1 MLEQKALREKT
12 EEIRS
17 KLEKRGDLT
26 AMGFDK
32 VVLLATQRR
41 DTIIKRDQT
50 KAEQNKLG
58 EGMKD
63 KTLTKEKRAELQA
76 QLKQLADQGKA
87 FEQEV
92 KDIEVQ
98 LDELNYRLPNLPHD
112 SVPVGK
118 DEHDNQQVRT
128 WGEPTTF
135 SFTPKTHWELGEALG
150 ILDFESAR
158 KISGA
163 RFVTMRR
170 EAARL
175 ERAIAQFM
183 LDLHTSRGYEEINP
197 PIIVSRDS
205 MTCTGQL
212 PKFEED
218 AFKLAGNG
226 DWFLIPTAE
235 VPLVNLHRDDI
246 IPSEQLPIKYCA
258 FTPCFR
264 AEAGS
269 AGRDTRGMI
278 RMHQFEKVE
287 LVQLTTPEASYAAHE
302 ALTNDAEEVLKR
314 LGLPYRVM
322 LLCTGD
328 MGFGST
334 KTYDLEVWL
343 PGQNAYRE
351 ISSCSNC
358 EDFQARRGMIRY
370 KTGPDAKPQLVHTL
384 NGSGLAVGRTF
395 IAVIENYQQADGS
408 IIIPE
413 ALRPYMG
420 GLEKIVPR

>member
-1 MLEQKALREKT
+1 MLDPRALREKP
-12 EEIRS
+12 EEIR
-17 KLEKRGDLT
+17 KRLEKRGDLT

-32 VVLLATQRR
+32 VVALSQERR
-41 DTIIKRDQT
+41 DAIIKRDQT

-63 KTLTKEKRAELQA
+63 KNLTKEKRAELQA
-76 QLKQLADQGKA
+76 QLKLLSDQGKTL
-87 FEQEV
+87 EQQV
-92 KDIEVQ
+92 KDIEQQ
-98 LDELNYRLPNLPHD
+98 LDDLNYRLPNMPHE
-112 SVPVGK
+112 SVPVGT
-118 DEHDNQQVRT
+118 DEHANQLVRT
-128 WGEPTTF
+128 WGEPRTF
-135 SFTPKTHWELGEALG
+135 EFTPKSHWELGENLG

-158 KISGA
+158 KITGA

-175 ERAIAQFM
+175 ERALAQFM
-183 LDLHTSRGYEEINP
+183 LDLHISRGYEEINP
-197 PIIVSRDS
+197 PLMVNRDS

-212 PKFEED
+212 PKFEVD
-218 AFKLAGNG
+218 AFKLTEP
-226 DWFLIPTAE
+226 DWFLIPTSE
-235 VPLVNLHRDDI
+235 VPLVNLHREEI
-246 IPSEQLPIKYCA
+246 IPVEKLPIKYCA

-264 AEAGS
+264 AEAGA

-287 LVQLTTPEASYAAHE
+287 LVQLTTPEESYAAHD

-322 LLCTGD
+322 LLCSGD
-328 MGFGST
+328 MGFGSS

-384 NGSGLAVGRTF
+384 NGSGIAVGRTF
-395 IAVIENYQQADGS
+395 IAVLENYQQADGS

-413 ALRPYMG
+413 VLRPYMG
-420 GLEKIVPR
+420 GLERIAAK